1 MAVWNV
7 KLKSISKLKLV
18 AAALFVVSTVVGAGT
33 AQSQIRRPRRESS
46 ANRKA
51 RIQRTIEDTYSHR
64 WEVAGGGGYLRWRSG
79 PFLQKNNEVTFFMNG
94 TYFLNPKLGITGD
107 IRGAYGN
114 AKIGNTTFDLPNPQ
128 ISEYTF
134 LAGPTYRVY
143 AKQKSAISLYALGG
157 SALGKFGGDSK
168 GIPETDLGIWPSSNA
183 RAAFSVGANF
193 DYNFFPNLAV
203 RVSPAYIGTTF
214 GGTLQ
219 NSIGGNIGVVYRFGR
234 IH

>member
-7 KLKSISKLKLV
+7 TLKNLSKHKLV
-18 AAALFVVSTVVGAGT
+18 AAVLLAVSVIAGSDMQ
-33 AQSQIRRPRRESS
+33 AQTRRPRRESS

-114 AKIGNTTFDLPNPQ
+114 AKIGNTIFDLDNPQ

-134 LAGPTYRVY
+134 MGGPTYRLY

-157 SALGKFGGDSK
+157 SALGKFGGGSK
-168 GIPETDLGIWPSSNA
+168 GIIDTDLGLWPSSNA

-193 DYNFFPNLAV
+193 DYNLFPNLAF
-203 RVSPAYIGTTF
+203 RVSPAYVGTTF
-214 GGTLQ
+214 GGTVQ
-219 NSIGGNIGVVYRFGR
+219 NSIGGNLGVVYRFGR
-234 IH
+234 IR